1 MTSLTQGPGSIAL
14 TTASAYCVA
23 PLSTRCLPCTSTSI
37 TGVDAAADCFSVPV
51 LHDNAAAHKCV
62 HSELTHQYYSVSDAT
77 YSMWVLAARVQAIAT
92 AVLEL

>member
-1 MTSLTQGPGSIAL
+1 MTALTQGPGSIAL

-37 TGVDAAADCFSVPV
+37 TGVDAAADCFNVPV
-51 LHDNAAAHKCV
+51 LCDIVAAHTCV
-62 HSELTHQYYSVSDAT
+62 HSELAHQYHSVSTAT
-77 YSMWVLAARVQAIAT
+77 YSMWVLAARVQAIAI